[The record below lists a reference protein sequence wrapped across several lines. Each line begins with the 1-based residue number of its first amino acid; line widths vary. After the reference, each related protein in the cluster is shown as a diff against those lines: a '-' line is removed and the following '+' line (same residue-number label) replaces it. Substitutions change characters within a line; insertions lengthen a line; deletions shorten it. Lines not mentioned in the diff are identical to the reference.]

1 MAPRAPATVQL
12 TCPEKYLIQ
21 FMNKHCL
28 RGESCK
34 RMFAQSIFIGKYY
47 KGWVF
52 AEKRVGRRRRSTIK
66 DISYSDD
73 LS

>member
-21 FMNKHCL
+21 FMNKHCWWGAS
-28 RGESCK
+28 RK
-34 RMFAQSIFIGKYY
+34 RMFAQSIYIGKYY
-47 KGWVF
+47 KGRVF